1 MRVFGGK
8 SKQMFCNYTGNV
20 KPQGQN
26 QIEGTY
32 IECRDTNSLSKKGT
46 ANISCTY
53 LQVYVREGTK
63 GAIALAAKILI
74 ILGPF
79 FTIENSVSISAND

>member
-8 SKQMFCNYTGNV
+8 SKQMFCNYTANV

-32 IECRDTNSLSKKGT
+32 MNVDCRDTNSLSKKGT
-46 ANISCTY
+46 ANIF
-53 LQVYVREGTK
+53 VH
-63 GAIALAAKILI
+63 I
-74 ILGPF
+74 
-79 FTIENSVSISAND
+79 

>member
-8 SKQMFCNYTGNV
+8 SKQMFCNYTANV

-32 IECRDTNSLSKKGT
+32 IEYRDTNSLSKKGT
-46 ANISCTY
+46 ANISC
-53 LQVYVREGTK
+53 
-63 GAIALAAKILI
+63 I
-74 ILGPF
+74 
-79 FTIENSVSISAND
+79 